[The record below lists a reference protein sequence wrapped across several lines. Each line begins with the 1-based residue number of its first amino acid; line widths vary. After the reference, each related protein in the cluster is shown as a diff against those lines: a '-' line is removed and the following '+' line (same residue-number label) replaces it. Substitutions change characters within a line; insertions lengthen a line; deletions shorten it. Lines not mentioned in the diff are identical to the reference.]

1 MKGIEGQ
8 SENMPS
14 QSVPER
20 RASLRG
26 RPKTADM
33 PWAAYKRLP
42 ELDKGKDKQNIDGRG
57 YRFRVTNRPTTYRD
71 NNGEPENI
79 GDYSSYKEARD
90 FIQHHLSTLDDDD
103 GLILTQKV
111 DLIPEGGDNQTLLR
125 VIGPDWDITIV
136 AHYIW
141 DEAIYLSSQPDAIE
155 DPRMWDLVAAKPA
168 VSTSQTATNTP
179 ILRSSTRSSKDLESS
194 TTGPVAK
201 RHKYYPK
208 SSIRDVSKTLSN
220 EPGEVE
226 KPLPPNSIPS
236 EVQVNNNAKA
246 LTSPLVVY
254 TVKETSFQSFKAQ
267 EETILGLFTTL
278 ADAIKQVRA
287 CWEACTDRKLSVAEY
302 LDGYHEDGRLWWT
315 CRDEVGNG
323 WDIDIELN
331 IVKRSGL
338 VVRHDSEGNL
348 QKFDSASERVET
360 SSDETKSSSE

>member
-1 MKGIEGQ
+1 
-8 SENMPS
+8 
-14 QSVPER
+14 
-20 RASLRG
+20 
-26 RPKTADM
+26 
-33 PWAAYKRLP
+33 
-42 ELDKGKDKQNIDGRG
+42 
-57 YRFRVTNRPTTYRD
+57 
-71 NNGEPENI
+71 
-79 GDYSSYKEARD
+79 
-90 FIQHHLSTLDDDD
+90 
-103 GLILTQKV
+103 
-111 DLIPEGGDNQTLLR
+111 
-125 VIGPDWDITIV
+125 
-136 AHYIW
+136 
-141 DEAIYLSSQPDAIE
+141 
-155 DPRMWDLVAAKPA
+155 MWDLVAAKPA

-201 RHKYYPK
+201 RHKSYPK

-302 LDGYHEDGRLWWT
+302 LDGYHEDGRVWWT